1 MSSCGTREARM
12 ERARTVASALLLFTG
27 VAHLVKWLADSGA
40 DGAGM
45 AVFGVIYFALGLLLR
60 RPDAWPLWLA
70 AVLPALGGLGGSTLL
85 AERLDPVL
93 ALFVAMDVV
102 VVACC
107 VWLLVARRR
116 A

>member
-1 MSSCGTREARM
+1 L

-27 VAHLVKWLADSGA
+27 VAHLVKWFASSGA

-45 AVFGVIYFALGLLLR
+45 AVFGGIYFALGLLLR
-60 RPDAWPLWLA
+60 RPGAWPLWLA
-70 AVLPALGGLGGSTLL
+70 AALPALGGLGGIGLL
-85 AERLDPVL
+85 VDRFDPVL
-93 ALFVAMDVV
+93 ALFVAIDVV

-107 VWLLVARRR
+107 FWLLVARRR

>member
-1 MSSCGTREARM
+1 M

-27 VAHLVKWLADSGA
+27 VAHLVKYFASSGA

-60 RPDAWPLWLA
+60 RPGTWPLWLA
-70 AVLPALGGLGGSTLL
+70 AVLPAVGGLGGSGLL
-85 AERLDPVL
+85 AERFDPVL
-93 ALFVAMDVV
+93 ALFVAIDVAVV
-102 VVACC
+102 VCC
-107 VWLLVARRR
+107 VWLLLARRR

>member
-1 MSSCGTREARM
+1 MH
-12 ERARTVASALLLFTG
+12 RARTIASGLLLFTG
-27 VAHLVKWLADSGA
+27 VAHLVRYFAASGA

-45 AVFGVIYFALGLLLR
+45 AVFGVIYFALGLALR
-60 RPDAWPLWLA
+60 RPGAWPLWLA
-70 AVLPALGGLGGSTLL
+70 AVLPAVGGLGGSQLL
-85 AERLDPVL
+85 RESFDPVM
-93 ALFVAMDVV
+93 ALFVAIDVV